1 MKNLRNSGKS
11 STFAVVKTADVPK
24 KARKNQE
31 KWIKICVCGIIFVI
45 LPNDTAALRAPTYS
59 AVWSLFLYA
68 SNIHKTTKKNEEA
81 DNP

>member
-1 MKNLRNSGKS
+1 MY
-11 STFAVVKTADVPK
+11 PK
-24 KARKNQE
+24 KREKNQE

-59 AVWSLFLYA
+59 AVWSLFLFA

>member
-1 MKNLRNSGKS
+1 MDKNLRMWNNIRN
-11 STFAVVKTADVPK
+11 FA
-24 KARKNQE
+24 E
-31 KWIKICVCGIIFVI
+31 C
-45 LPNDTAALRAPTYS
+45 TAALRAPTYS